1 MSDRAKDTLID
12 ILIFAVCI
20 VFGVLL
26 CGCTAFYQNAG
37 SRTRVGNVSAPIEF
51 SDATDS
57 MVVRAL
63 YSLDGADVYTAKDMR
78 VRVEYRNVTTNSYF
92 GIISEHIN
100 QNLTVELDPTVSTT
114 EESSPVVAD

>member
-26 CGCTAFYQNAG
+26 CGCTSFYQNAG